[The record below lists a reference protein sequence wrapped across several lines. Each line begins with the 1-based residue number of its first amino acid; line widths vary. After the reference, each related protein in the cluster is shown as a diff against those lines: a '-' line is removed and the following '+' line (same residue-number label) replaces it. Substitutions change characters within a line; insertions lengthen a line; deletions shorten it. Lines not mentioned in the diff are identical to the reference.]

1 MQLSKFLQSD
11 KAKAEGQYSSVSGH
25 KIKMKVDKS
34 QADLEA
40 ERKRRELL
48 LALNNMYD

>member
-1 MQLSKFLQSD
+1 MLQTLLLL
-11 KAKAEGQYSSVSGH
+11 AGMSSFWAAFESNLLLQ
-25 KIKMKVDKS
+25 IKMKVDKS